1 MSVNYHQKKFLFPE
15 NQKVSKSLIPKSF
28 SFHVIILIFVYLPS
42 IPSPELN
49 WHGFHHPWLRAPH
62 FYGIAPI
69 NVFNQQD
76 LQMSENWFVLESTNQ
91 SELVPVLNYDGTRLS
106 MHISDR
112 IYFGGTLTYR
122 RAAIDDKR
130 CHFNDI
136 KEMVERLS
144 KIYLERKNISNGE
157 YRFVYRQ
164 FYQQNPNQIKLEKI
178 FMKHPQ

>member
-1 MSVNYHQKKFLFPE
+1 
-15 NQKVSKSLIPKSF
+15 
-28 SFHVIILIFVYLPS
+28 LIFVYLPS

-49 WHGFHHPWLRAPH
+49 WHGFSHPLLRAPH

-76 LQMSENWFVLESTNQ
+76 LRMSENWFVLESTNQ

-106 MHISDR
+106 MHRSDR
-112 IYFGGTLTYR
+112 IYFGGTLRYR

-136 KEMVERLS
+136 KVKEMVERFS

-164 FYQQNPNQIKLEKI
+164 FYQQNPNQIKLEKNI
-178 FMKHPQ
+178 YETFPINQICRVNYSILIN